1 MILHGYF
8 RSSAAW
14 RVRIALNLKGLAY
27 ENAFHHLRRNEQN
40 DPDYLKLNPQGLVP
54 ALVLDDG
61 NVLTQSLAI
70 MEYLDS
76 LQPTPL
82 LVPKDPLAAARVRA
96 AAMAMAAD
104 IHPLQNLRTLQALEA
119 RGIPESAVW
128 ARDFNSLGLTAVE
141 ALVQDQAGPFC
152 FGSTPTIADICLIPQ
167 MASARRFKADVS
179 GLRRLLEAEAAC
191 LALPAFVDAAPE
203 RQPDA
208 E

>member
-40 DPDYLKLNPQGLVP
+40 DADYLTLNPQGLVP

-61 NVLTQSLAI
+61 TVLTQSLAI
-70 MEYLDS
+70 AEYLDAVH
-76 LQPTPL
+76 PVPL
-82 LVPKDPLAAARVRA
+82 LVPQDPVRGARVRA
-96 AAMAMAAD
+96 AAMAMAVD
-104 IHPLQNLRTLQALEA
+104 IHPLQNLRSLQALEA
-119 RGIPESAVW
+119 RGVADSADW
-128 ARDFNSLGLTAVE
+128 ARHFNTLGLAAVE
-141 ALVQDQAGPFC
+141 ALVSGEKGPFC
-152 FGSTPTIADICLIPQ
+152 FGSAPTLADICLIPQ
-167 MASARRFKADVS
+167 LYGARRFKAEIS
-179 GLRRLLEAEAAC
+179 GLTRLLEAEAAC
-191 LALPAFVDAAPE
+191 LALPAFKDAAPE